1 MTIMT
6 SKTTIA
12 RSARTAPPARHDTRR
27 PGPGP
32 GRLRPPEVSPADAAR
47 QRQAHYWFADRLL
60 EVLSGQRPAGWMLR
74 HMSGEATYDRLWQLA
89 AQGVLRPPAG
99 QPTPIVKRCDKRAP
113 APDVLEAFARIASG
127 DALRALAFRLE
138 RGLDQR
144 WRCTAVDFFGP
155 SW

>member
-1 MTIMT
+1 MTT
-6 SKTTIA
+6 KTAKTNTGRGA
-12 RSARTAPPARHDTRR
+12 QTAPPARRDTRR
-27 PGPGP
+27 PSQP
-32 GRLRPPEVSPADAAR
+32 GRRRPFAVSPADAAR

-74 HMSGEATYDRLWQLA
+74 HMAGGDAYDRLWQLA

-99 QPTPIVKRCDKRAP
+99 RPAPVVERCDKRAP

-127 DALRALAFRLE
+127 ETLRALAFRLE
-138 RGLDQR
+138 RGIDRR
-144 WRCTAVDFFGP
+144 WRCTAVDFTGP